1 VRTLLQYMMD
11 THEVLQC
18 TFRSSVNCNSAILSP
33 ISFPYQENADKY
45 RGVKALLSRET
56 FRRVDFLGAGLLL
69 LATTFLVA
77 PLLEAGQFFAWKS
90 AFTISLLTIS
100 GIGWILHFMG
110 ENYYSQSQCYRAGV
124 SLETDD

>member
-1 VRTLLQYMMD
+1 MQLCY
-11 THEVLQC
+11 
-18 TFRSSVNCNSAILSP
+18 SVSHFHFS
-33 ISFPYQENADKY
+33 YQENADKY

-77 PLLEAGQFFAWKS
+77 ALLEAGQFFAWKS

-100 GIGWILHFMG
+100 GIGWIAFILWERIITLRASVTEPVFPWRLMTSRIWMG
-110 ENYYSQSQCYRAGV
+110 MT
-124 SLETDD
+124 L